1 MRKEGCECTGRLDAR
16 VEPRLVASFAAVS
29 FPRFAPAN
37 LDGVDTIHGSV
48 TSRGRLGGRSHE
60 RDGSIP
66 SVCGFFL
73 SRSFLGCSSSSSMSD
88 KAFGRAEADGGRG
101 KPHELDKRRI
111 GNLRFALLLRLRG
124 QVPSRL
130 AFHPTTGPG
139 PALFSPSRRRIRL
152 GRSRNKGESVPPR
165 RRNKAM
171 DRSLRR
177 ESVPFPRLSPPFSHR
192 CSVQRAFRNRPSM
205 GDLKHGS

>member
-48 TSRGRLGGRSHE
+48 TSRGRLGERSHE
-60 RDGSIP
+60 RDGTIP

-111 GNLRFALLLRLRG
+111 GNFRFALLLRLRAH
-124 QVPSRL
+124 R
-130 AFHPTTGPG
+130 FHPVLRFIRPPVQDQRFSLPLVDAFVWVGRETKEKAYLPEGETKRWTVLFDERACRFHGCHRRFPTDARFNA
-139 PALFSPSRRRIRL
+139 PFETALPW
-152 GRSRNKGESVPPR
+152 ET
-165 RRNKAM
+165 
-171 DRSLRR
+171 
-177 ESVPFPRLSPPFSHR
+177 
-192 CSVQRAFRNRPSM
+192 
-205 GDLKHGS
+205 